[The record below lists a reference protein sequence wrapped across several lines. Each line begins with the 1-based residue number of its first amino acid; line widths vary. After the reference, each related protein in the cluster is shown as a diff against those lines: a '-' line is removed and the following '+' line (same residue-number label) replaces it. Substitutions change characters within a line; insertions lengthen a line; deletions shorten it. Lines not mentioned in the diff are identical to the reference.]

1 MLFAVSLATFMAKAS
16 EGIAFATLTIS
27 RGDDRTK
34 NKEAT
39 RSQEPFCNSLHL
51 EKLKA
56 INNPSSF
63 ILRQYVR
70 YDVVEGKGGK
80 SRVLIN

>member
-16 EGIAFATLTIS
+16 ERIAFATLTIS
-27 RGDDRTK
+27 RGDDCTK

-56 INNPSSF
+56 INNPSS
-63 ILRQYVR
+63 LRQYVR